1 MQFAVWLFTG
11 LLVGA
16 LGTLIG
22 AGGGFLLMPLLLFV
36 YRGRNP
42 EELTAW
48 SLAVV
53 LCNSAS
59 GSIAYARS
67 KRIDYRSGI
76 LFALAA
82 LPGAWFGA
90 RLTAHL
96 SRSWFALLFGAFLI
110 AISGYLLLRSRG
122 GVDNALTVDVGF
134 TRGKLWLGAVLSLL
148 VGVISNVFGI
158 GGGILHVPL
167 LVYAVG
173 FPTHRATATSHFVL
187 AITALTGVLAHVVS
201 RSLSLELVPLL
212 PLAVGATV
220 GAQLGAY
227 FSPRVRGPW
236 IIRSLA
242 IGLVAVGV
250 RLVATH

>member
-1 MQFAVWLFTG
+1 MQFVTWLFTG

-59 GSIAYARS
+59 GSIAYARA

-76 LFALAA
+76 LFTLAA

-90 RLTAHL
+90 QLTAHL
-96 SRSWFALLFGAFLI
+96 SRSWFALLFGLFLI
-110 AISGYLLLRSRG
+110 AISGYLLVRSSSD
-122 GVDNALTVDVGF
+122 VDLGSSADLALP
-134 TRGKLWLGAVLSLL
+134 RGKLWLGAALSLL

-173 FPTHRATATSHFVL
+173 FATHRATATSHFVL
-187 AITALTGVLAHVVS
+187 AITALAGVLAHVAAH
-201 RSLSLELVPLL
+201 SLILELVPLL
-212 PLAVGATV
+212 PLVVGATV
-220 GAQLGAY
+220 GAQIGAH
-227 FSPRVRGPW
+227 FSARVRGPW

-242 IGLVAVGV
+242 LGLVAVGI
-250 RLVATH
+250 RLVLIH

>member
-1 MQFAVWLFTG
+1 MQFATWLTVG
-11 LLVGA
+11 LVVGA

-22 AGGGFLLMPLLLFV
+22 AGGGFLLMPILLFAF
-36 YRGRNP
+36 GGKPP

-48 SLAVV
+48 SLVVV
-53 LCNSAS
+53 LFNSAS

-67 KRIDYRSGI
+67 TRIDYRSGI

-96 SRSWFALLFGAFLI
+96 PKSWFALLFGVFI
-110 AISGYLLLRSRG
+110 VAISGYLIVHSSHQVENVSILDGEGTHR
-122 GVDNALTVDVGF
+122 
-134 TRGKLWLGAVLSLL
+134 KLGLGAVLSLL
-148 VGVISNVFGI
+148 IGIVSNVFGI

-173 FPTHRATATSHFVL
+173 FPTHTATATSHFVL
-187 AITALTGVLAHVVS
+187 AVTALVGVVAHVVS
-201 RSLSLELVPLL
+201 GSLSFELVPLL
-212 PLAVGATV
+212 PLAIGAV
-220 GAQLGAY
+220 IGAQFGAH
-227 FSPRVRGPW
+227 FSPRVRGTW

-242 IGLVAVGV
+242 IGLLAVGV
-250 RLVATH
+250 RLILAR

>member
-1 MQFAVWLFTG
+1 MQFFIWLLTG

-48 SLAVV
+48 SLAIV

-59 GSIAYARS
+59 GSIAYARA
-67 KRIDYRSGI
+67 KRIDYRSGT
-76 LFALAA
+76 LFTLAA

-90 RLTAHL
+90 QLTAHL
-96 SRSWFALLFGAFLI
+96 SRSWFALLFGVFLI
-110 AISGYLLLRSRG
+110 AISGYLLLRSSG
-122 GVDNALTVDVGF
+122 DEDGSAADIELS
-134 TRGKLWLGAVLSLL
+134 RGKLWLGAALSLL

-167 LVYAVG
+167 LVYGVG
-173 FPTHRATATSHFVL
+173 FATHRATATSHFVL
-187 AITALTGVLAHVVS
+187 AITALVGVLAHVAAH
-201 RSLSLELVPLL
+201 SLSLELVPLL

-220 GAQLGAY
+220 GAQIGAY

-242 IGLVAVGV
+242 LGLVAVGI
-250 RLVATH
+250 RLVLTH